1 MIICPIIGPTFQEAA
16 AAIEAGQEADFF
28 EFRMSLPLEQQKRL
42 AAMAKKP
49 LVISIK
55 SEQDWKKVA
64 LKPAW
69 VDLDYAER
77 HRAAEIKESRVLIS
91 FHDFEK
97 TPQILPKRPTGVD
110 KFKIACLTSGIA
122 DTLRLA
128 AMQYKDWG
136 KTVAI
141 AMGERG
147 EATRVWTSW
156 SYAPSLA
163 SQATAPGQILLHT
176 LKNDYRIHL
185 RGQSSD
191 LYALIGDPVSKS
203 LSHRTHN
210 ALFEKLD
217 IDALYLK
224 YPVSKEELPK
234 FIKEFRKLPFKGLS
248 VTMPL
253 KEVILPYLDEL
264 DPAAKAIGAV
274 NTVVVGKKL
283 KGYNTDGPGALEA
296 LQERATLKGKHMVI
310 LGRGGTARAIQWE
323 AERVGCK
330 VTLLG
335 RNPPRM
341 TYDIL
346 VNATPVGM
354 NPEEMPVA
362 PDYILPNTVVF
373 DCVRGETAF
382 LKAAAQK
389 NCQLI
394 TGHELFINQAARQ
407 FAIWLNP
414 YKRL

>member
-1 MIICPIIGPTFQEAA
+1 MIVCPIVGPTFQEAA
-16 AAIEAGQEADFF
+16 QAIEAGQEADFF
-28 EFRMSLPLEQQKRL
+28 EFRLNLPLEEQRRL
-42 AAMAKKP
+42 AAIAKKQ
-49 LVISIK
+49 LVIPIK
-55 SEQDWKKVA
+55 TEQDWKKLA
-64 LKPAW
+64 LRPAW

-77 HRAAEIKESRVLIS
+77 HRAAEIKGSKVIIS

-97 TPQILPKRPTGVD
+97 TPHDLPKRPKGAD
-110 KFKIACLTSGIA
+110 KFKIACLTKGIA
-122 DTLRLA
+122 DTLRLTA
-128 AMQYKDWG
+128 LQYKDWG

-147 EATRVWTSW
+147 EASRVWTSW

-163 SQATAPGQILLHT
+163 SQASAPGQILLNT
-176 LKNDYRIHL
+176 LRNDYRIHL
-185 RGQSSD
+185 RGPTSD

-203 LSHRTHN
+203 ISHRTHN

-224 YPVSKEELPK
+224 YAVSQEELPH
-234 FIKEFRKLPFKGLS
+234 FLKEFRQFPFKGLS

-253 KEVILPYLDEL
+253 KEAILPYLDEL
-264 DPAAKAIGAV
+264 DPAAKAIGSI

-283 KGYNTDGPGALEA
+283 KGYNTDGPGAIEA
-296 LQERATLKGKHMVI
+296 LQERIALKGKHMVI
-310 LGRGGTARAIQWE
+310 LGRGGTARAIKWE
-323 AERVGCK
+323 AEQLGCK
-330 VTLLG
+330 VTLMG

-354 NPEEMPVA
+354 NPEEMPVDA
-362 PDYILPNTVVF
+362 SYILPETVVF
-373 DCVRGETAF
+373 DCVRGDTAF

-414 YKRL
+414 DKCL